1 MIDFRYHIVSIIA
14 VFLALGIGVLVGTT
28 VVNEAIVA
36 QQSQLLR
43 QLDERVKEEKAGRR
57 AAEDELALWNT
68 FSREGTRFIL
78 GDRLAGRNVAFVTA
92 DGVPDDVVD
101 GVVAAMRRA
110 GANVP
115 ALVVM
120 TPKWQL
126 REATA
131 REQLRFRLGLP
142 ADADLDTI
150 YRSATVNLAAKL
162 GNAPPTPEQAPLVNP
177 ENVSTLLAGLAADGF
192 IEVRSLG
199 GGDVDPNSIGGPDWL
214 STIAG
219 ADDIKAPLGKFYVP
233 LTTQMALGGRT
244 VAVQGANGPDEPQE
258 YMAAVRGDP
267 QALSQMSTVDNAQTT
282 IGQIATAIALQQTQF
297 DVYEQLGTGPGS
309 VAVLPTR
316 AQ

>member
-1 MIDFRYHIVSIIA
+1 VIDFRYHIVSIIA
-14 VFLALGIGVLVGTT
+14 VFLALGIGILVGTT

-57 AAEDELALWNT
+57 AAEDELVLWNT

-92 DGVPDDVVD
+92 DGVPDDVVE
-101 GVVAAMRRA
+101 GVVAALRRA

-120 TPKWQL
+120 TAKWQL

-142 ADADLDTI
+142 EDADLDAI
-150 YRSATVNLAAKL
+150 YRSAVVNLAAKL

-177 ENVSTLLAGLAADGF
+177 ENVATLLGGLVADGF
-192 IEVRSLG
+192 VEVRSLG
-199 GGDVDPNSIGGPDWL
+199 GGDLDPNTIGGPDWL

-219 ADDIKAPLGKFYVP
+219 ADDVKVPLGKYYVP

-244 VAVQGANGPDEPQE
+244 VAVQGSAAEGEPQE
-258 YMAAVRGDP
+258 YMGAVRGDQ
-267 QALSQMSTVDNAQTT
+267 QAMSQMSTVDNAQTT
-282 IGQIATAIALQQTQF
+282 IGQIAAAIALQQTQF

>member
-92 DGVPDDVVD
+92 DGVPDEVVD

-219 ADDIKAPLGKFYVP
+219 ADDVKAPLGKFYVP

-258 YMAAVRGDP
+258 YMAAVRGDA
-267 QALSQMSTVDNAQTT
+267 QAMSQMSTVDNAQTT

>member
-57 AAEDELALWNT
+57 SAEDELALWNT

-92 DGVPDDVVD
+92 EGVPDEVVD
-101 GVVAAMRRA
+101 GVVAALRRA

-115 ALVVM
+115 AVVVM
-120 TPKWQL
+120 TAKWQL

-142 ADADLDTI
+142 EDADLDTI

-177 ENVSTLLAGLAADGF
+177 ENVSTLLAGLVADGF
-192 IEVRSLG
+192 VEVRSLG
-199 GGDVDPNSIGGPDWL
+199 GGDVDPNTIGGPDWL

-258 YMAAVRGDP
+258 YMTAVRGDQ
-267 QALSQMSTVDNAQTT
+267 QAMSQMSTIDNAQTT
-282 IGQIATAIALQQTQF
+282 IGQIASAIALQQTQF